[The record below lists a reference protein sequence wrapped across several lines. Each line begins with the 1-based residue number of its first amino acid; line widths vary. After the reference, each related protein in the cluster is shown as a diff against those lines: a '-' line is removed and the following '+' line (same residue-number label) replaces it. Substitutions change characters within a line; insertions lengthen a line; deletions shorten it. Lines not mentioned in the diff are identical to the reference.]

1 MPPSATK
8 PSLLRRALPLIG
20 VALLLWVISKLD
32 AQAMLAAF
40 QRVNSNHLLAACGAF
55 AINLLLKAWRW
66 QRMLSWQ
73 SITLPNSVA
82 LAAFF
87 SGQFYGQVTIGR
99 VGELMRAE
107 ALTKQ
112 GVSSGRALSACLV
125 DRVLDLGLVACT
137 ATILSALLVADAT
150 GAIVA
155 SIALLSLSV
164 LGLFAL
170 QRLADAHSQQRL
182 GSFASRPAI
191 KRGLDFLVEL
201 MTGARPLLRPLAL
214 VESLAWTGIAWTFY
228 FATLWMLAGG
238 MDLYASHTLLTAAA
252 ALAGL
257 STLLPITVSGL
268 GAREV
273 IFAQMM
279 QTQGVANEA
288 AVVLALL
295 HLSVMMLTTVMLGAI
310 GMLVRQ
316 RQLAA
321 IEPPLE
327 RTRAS

>member
-1 MPPSATK
+1 MPSTATK
-8 PSLLRRALPLIG
+8 PSPLRRALPLIG
-20 VALLLWVISKLD
+20 VALLAWVLTKLD
-32 AQAMLAAF
+32 ARAMLTAF
-40 QRVNSNHLLAACGAF
+40 DRVDLHHFLAACGAF
-55 AINLLLKAWRW
+55 AFNLVLKSWRW
-66 QRMLSWQ
+66 QRMLAWQ
-73 SITLPNSVA
+73 SIHLPSRIA

-112 GVSSGRALSACLV
+112 GVSPGRALSACLI

-137 ATILSALLVADAT
+137 ATILSALLVADAG

-155 SIALLSLSV
+155 SIALLLLTV
-164 LGLFAL
+164 IGLVAL
-170 QRLADAHSQQRL
+170 QHLADAHSAQRL
-182 GSFASRPAI
+182 GTFASRPAI
-191 KRGLDFLVEL
+191 ARGLDFLVEL
-201 MTGARPLLRPLAL
+201 LTGARPLLRPLAL
-214 VESLAWTGIAWTFY
+214 LESLAWTGVAWIFY
-228 FATLWMLAGG
+228 FATLWLLAGG
-238 MDLYASHTLLTAAA
+238 MDLHASRTLLTAAA

-279 QTQGVANEA
+279 QTQGIADEA

-295 HLSVMMLTTVMLGAI
+295 HLGVMMLTTVVLGAA
-310 GMLVRQ
+310 GLLVRQ
-316 RQLAA
+316 RQLAS
-321 IEPPLE
+321 IEAPLE
-327 RTRAS
+327 RTQAS

>member
-1 MPPSATK
+1 MPPPAAK
-8 PSLLRRALPLIG
+8 RSLLRRALPLVGI
-20 VALLLWVISKLD
+20 ALLLWVVSKLD
-32 AQAMLAAF
+32 GAAMWAAF
-40 QRVNSNHLLAACGAF
+40 QRVHLHHLSAACAAF
-55 AINLLLKAWRW
+55 AFNLLLKSWRW

-73 SITLPNSVA
+73 NITLPNRVA

-87 SGQFYGQVTIGR
+87 SGQFYGQVTVGR

-112 GVSSGRALSACLV
+112 GVSSGRALSACLI

-137 ATILSALLVADAT
+137 ATILCALLVADAT

-155 SIALLSLSV
+155 SVALLALSV
-164 LGLFAL
+164 IGLLAL
-170 QRLADAHSQQRL
+170 QRLAEAHTQQRL
-182 GSFASRPAI
+182 GTFASRPAI
-191 KRGLDFLVEL
+191 ARGLDFLVDL
-201 MTGARPLLRPLAL
+201 MLGARPLLKPLAL
-214 VESLAWTGIAWTFY
+214 IESLAWTGIAWTFY
-228 FATLWMLAGG
+228 FATLWLLADG
-238 MDLYASHTLLTAAA
+238 MDLYASRTLLTAAA

-279 QTQGVANEA
+279 QTQGIANEA

-295 HLSVMMLTTVMLGAI
+295 HLGVMMLTTVVLGAL
-310 GMLVRQ
+310 GLLVRQ

-321 IEPPLE
+321 IEAP
-327 RTRAS
+327 AGS